1 MRDVADA
8 DLAALDL
15 PVGVLPSVPED
26 PFHQRRTVDG
36 CDWIEVAMRTPAGA
50 PLSVVRSGCNQAP
63 MRFVGRVRG
72 ADGDRW

>member
-1 MRDVADA
+1 VLLAGQTLRGVADA

-36 CDWIEVAMRTPAGA
+36 CHRIEVAVRAAG
-50 PLSVVRSGCNQAP
+50 GCATI
-63 MRFVGRVRG
+63 RG
-72 ADGDRW
+72 AVGMQSSAQPVRR